1 MISESSARILSR
13 APVLANDQASVVTHK
28 PIYLD
33 RGDLLRIHDGRGT
46 HLIPASGVLWVT
58 EEESANE
65 GVLLPGDSHRIGSTG
80 MALALAHRSGCV
92 VLEVPAGT
100 YPPRRVELVFAG
112 GAPGHRIPVGT
123 GRPSALVAS
132 MGVTFRNAIA
142 SARALWAERKLGL
155 TEGRLAH
162 DYAHPSRCIRHSRS
176 GHGAPPSDDS
186 PSSARDTMSREF
198 PFPYY

>member
-1 MISESSARILSR
+1 MISESAASILSR
-13 APVLANDQASVVTHK
+13 NPVLASDQGSVVTHK

-65 GVLLPGDSHRIGSTG
+65 AVLLPGDSHRIGGAG

-112 GAPGHRIPVGT
+112 GAPGPRIPVGI
-123 GRPSALVAS
+123 GRPSAPGALVAS
-132 MGVTFRNAIA
+132 MGVAIHNAIA
-142 SARALWAERKLGL
+142 SALW
-155 TEGRLAH
+155 
-162 DYAHPSRCIRHSRS
+162 
-176 GHGAPPSDDS
+176 APPSGNS